1 MDGKTILVVDD
12 DEDLVRSLG
21 IRLRRKGYEVYTAM
35 DGNQAVM
42 QAHKH
47 QPDLVILDIM
57 MPAGSGFKVM
67 DKLSMSTLTMGTPVI
82 VLTAF
87 DSEETRVQ
95 AKALGAFRYLVKP
108 FSFDVLLFAV
118 SEALG
123 ESQDIEP
130 GS

>member
-67 DKLSMSTLTMGTPVI
+67 DKLSISTHTMGTPVI

-95 AKALGAFRYLVKP
+95 AKALGAFRYFVKP
-108 FSFDVLLFAV
+108 FNFDVLLFAV

-130 GS
+130 D

>member
-1 MDGKTILVVDD
+1 MERKTILVVDD
-12 DEDLVRSLG
+12 DEDLVRSLD
-21 IRLRRKGYEVYTAM
+21 IRLRRKGYEVYTAT

-42 QAHKH
+42 QAQEH
-47 QPDLVILDIM
+47 QPDLVISDIM

-123 ESQDIEP
+123 ESRDIEP